1 MKNANSKHPSAPKRG
16 RGRPGAADSPD
27 IREGILD
34 MAEWLFAT
42 QGFAATSVREIAERV
57 DVTPAMVHYYFG
69 SKKKLLYAVVE
80 RALEPMA
87 GAVAAIENRDE
98 VSLQD
103 LTRLMFGMLADHPYL
118 PQLITREVFLPGG
131 QLQAEF
137 LRDFAPRLGGRL
149 PAMLA
154 QEQRQGRI
162 DRQAD
167 PAVASLLLMSLCFFP
182 FVARPAAEAVLG
194 VRYDEAGRQALA
206 RHVTRLLERGMQP

>member
-1 MKNANSKHPSAPKRG
+1 MNTRNEEPAEPRRG

-42 QGFAATSVREIAERV
+42 RGFAATSVREIAERV

-69 SKKKLLYAVVE
+69 SKKKLLKAVME

-87 GAVAAIENRDE
+87 EAVAAIEKRDGI
-98 VSLQD
+98 SLHD
-103 LTRLMFGMLADHPYL
+103 LTRLLFGMAAEHPYL

-149 PAMLA
+149 PALLGR
-154 QEQRQGRI
+154 EQQAGRL
-162 DRQAD
+162 DPQAD
-167 PAVASLLLMSLCFFP
+167 PPTAALLLLSLCLFP
-182 FVARPAAEAVLG
+182 FVARPAAESVLG
-194 VRYDEAGRQALA
+194 VPYDEQGLQALA
-206 RHVTRLLERGMQP
+206 GHVTRLLDRGLRP